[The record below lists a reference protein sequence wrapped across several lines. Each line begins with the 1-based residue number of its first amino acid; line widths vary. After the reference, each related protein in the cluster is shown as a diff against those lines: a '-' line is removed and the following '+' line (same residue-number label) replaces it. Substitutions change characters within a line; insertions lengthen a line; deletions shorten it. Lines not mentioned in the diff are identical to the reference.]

1 MAALIFVSIFV
12 ALGLGVVLVAM
23 RGGPRGVRDTL
34 ERGRSQR
41 MHFAE
46 FAIAAAIALFGLV
59 VPALVLLGDQASAG
73 PGGGKLSAELKEGR
87 QLFFERCA
95 TCHTLEDAGAV
106 GRVGPDLDVLA
117 PTAGLTENAIEEGR
131 ARGTGQMPAQ
141 LLEGEEAKHV
151 AEYIAEVA
159 GR

>member
-1 MAALIFVSIFV
+1 MAALLFVSFFL

-34 ERGRSQR
+34 EAGRTQPL
-41 MHFAE
+41 HVTE
-46 FAIAAAIALFGLV
+46 FVVVAAMVLFGLV

-73 PGGGKLSAELKEGR
+73 PGGEKLSAKNKNGRELFS
-87 QLFFERCA
+87 QRCA

-106 GRVGPDLDVLA
+106 GRVGPNLDELA
-117 PTAGLTENAIEEGR
+117 PAAGLTVNAIEKGR

-141 LLEGEEAKHV
+141 LLEGQDAKDV
-151 AEYIAEVA
+151 AAYIAEVA

>member
-1 MAALIFVSIFV
+1 MAALIFVSVFV

-34 ERGRSQR
+34 ERGRGER
-41 MHFAE
+41 MHVAE
-46 FAIAAAIALFGLV
+46 FAVVAAIVLFGLI
-59 VPALVLLGDQASAG
+59 VPALVLLGDQAAAG
-73 PGGGKLSAELKEGR
+73 PGGEQLSATNQHGR
-87 QLFFERCA
+87 ELFFDRCA

-106 GRVGPDLDVLA
+106 GHVGPNLDLLA
-117 PTAGLTENAIEEGR
+117 PAPGLTVNAIKEGR

-141 LLEGEEAKHV
+141 LLEGQDAKAV
-151 AEYIAEVA
+151 AAYIAEVA